1 MLCRPRQRD
10 PNQTYR
16 SAGVTFVQRRFPPR
30 TLVVNNFKPCLLM
43 DDQSTLTQLDFGTPR
58 SSCASATDI
67 GNVNA
72 DRHRRKRRKHNPAIR
87 RQTTLTQL
95 DWSFS
100 SAASDEDLPE
110 LDAEHDHLR
119 DNPQRE
125 PAPHQTRPERRSNH
139 IQTPIACSRTPDVHR
154 TTAEIPSSQS
164 PLPLP
169 DYRHSKS
176 QDLTRSSAA
185 ELATNV
191 RGRTIPARTT
201 TDAHVFV
208 KPALPRHRTPPRP
221 GRLPSKIVKDHRSSS
236 PDQVIQD
243 SQYDSLGQTID
254 LLCHESVVI
263 GPLPTQNDPYQ
274 ETQLTAGAI
283 SQFPDPACS
292 ALDRDAARFMADD
305 WVTSTTQPPQ
315 ASVEHQVVIPGTVFA
330 APATAAVHE
339 HDTEV
344 ARTPPAS
351 RFADRTI
358 ICDSEDDEE
367 LICTSPYETREDH
380 VIDLT
385 NDDAASMARSFEFPS
400 SMQQTTEPA
409 KVKDEHCSNFTS
421 SPPMALRSSQASTV
435 GPTQPLH
442 LVSDACQDLS
452 ANPEEAEEQH
462 GEFQDQETTLP
473 VYSPASSL
481 DVECRGSTFS
491 LYTSDSTFIDLDA
504 NNRDCE
510 EVGGVATSVAGRAR
524 RLKRA
529 HEVLPDSL
537 LDMSLPAAPLSDVPD
552 LSLSAPD
559 SSWRRSKK

>member
-1 MLCRPRQRD
+1 MLCRTRQRD
-10 PNQTYR
+10 PDQTYR

-30 TLVVNNFKPCLLM
+30 TLVVNNFKSCLLM

-58 SSCASATDI
+58 SSCASATDTE
-67 GNVNA
+67 NVNA
-72 DRHRRKRRKHNPAIR
+72 DRHRRKRRKHNHAVR

-100 SAASDEDLPE
+100 SAASDEDLPG

-119 DNPQRE
+119 DKPQRE
-125 PAPHQTRPERRSNH
+125 PVPHQTRPERRFNH
-139 IQTPIACSRTPDVHR
+139 MQAPIACSRTPDGHS
-154 TTAEIPSSQS
+154 TTPEILSSQS
-164 PLPLP
+164 PLPIP
-169 DYRHSKS
+169 S

-185 ELATNV
+185 GRATNV

-221 GRLPSKIVKDHRSSS
+221 GRPPSKIVKYHGPSS
-236 PDQVIQD
+236 PEHVIQD

-254 LLCHESVVI
+254 PLCHESVVF
-263 GPLPTQNDPYQ
+263 GPLAIQYDPCQ

-305 WVTSTTQPPQ
+305 WATSTGQPLQPPQ
-315 ASVEHQVVIPGTVFA
+315 ASAEHQVVIPGTVFA

-339 HDTEV
+339 DDTEV
-344 ARTPPAS
+344 AQTPPPS

-358 ICDSEDDEE
+358 ICDSEDDDE
-367 LICTSPYETREDH
+367 LICTSPYETREDN

-421 SPPMALRSSQASTV
+421 LPPMALRSSQASTV
-435 GPTQPLH
+435 GPTQPLY

-462 GEFQDQETTLP
+462 DGFQDQATILP
-473 VYSPASSL
+473 AYSPASSL
-481 DVECRGSTFS
+481 DVECRDSIFS

-510 EVGGVATSVAGRAR
+510 NVGGVATSAAGRAR

-552 LSLSAPD
+552 LSLPAPD